1 MAINR
6 FYQRSPYDLGLY
18 TPPVDSIYAAMEGL
32 QKRYDFNKAL
42 VENLKTTYINALP
55 QDKARAAQIQQEWF
69 TQIDKIVE
77 GAKGDFG
84 AVAKDLNALTSKM
97 RKDLAPTSEAGTI
110 INNYNTYQKWL
121 AEHQERVKKGDVI
134 GQDLGEASAYY
145 MNKYKGATLDPNS
158 GVYSGIELKDMSSYV
173 PIDEMALKVIGALKP
188 IKSKKGTSYLKNGNY
203 YHDTVEVEGVS
214 SDRIAGSLNTVLPGD
229 QRVVSYLQDKLM
241 YMGQDPSKAP
251 EFLDAYSN
259 NMGQTYAYESSSSD
273 REMKRDPMSVARYRA
288 SQQQK
293 QTDQLEAMIR
303 LGYSNTV
310 PQLNQKG
317 KTTAT
322 LTPETLGTTLGIY
335 LSPQVIQDEN
345 GELGDFGAFNFP
357 GFGTPSGTGQKVPNL
372 GTALADPKYKERLIN
387 AGVDVAALDFHFENL
402 DRAGLINRSK
412 YNNDPAYQKK
422 IDADIMNTYNVSVP
436 TLSARQT
443 MDIEIGSK
451 NTQTA
456 ILEYEIPR
464 LFGAAGEY
472 YDVEQKRIM
481 KGNDM
486 DDDMRAAF
494 YDAEGN
500 LKDMSNYY
508 VSVQGPQGGIGEDG
522 YGQSGIKV
530 SLPGKPQTP
539 WQWVTRQSGTPGK
552 EIIIPIREPKLKA
565 KMDAVVNSFGPI
577 WNQSSTV
584 GNPHPDL
591 GTPRRVFGYDQG
603 RIVDKQVLDLP
614 DGRTAAYSTET
625 MQEHLGPYF
634 QSIFP
639 TGATKSDKTQHL
651 LPVMLTQFS
660 QLMGMPSQSAEDDM
674 DAFN

>member
-6 FYQRSPYDLGLY
+6 FYRRSPYDLGLY

-32 QKRYDFNKAL
+32 QKRYDFNRAL

-84 AVAKDLNALTSKM
+84 AVSKDLNALTSKM

-110 INNYNTYQKWL
+110 INNYNSYQKWL
-121 AEHQERVKKGDVI
+121 SEHQERVKKGDVI

-188 IKSKKGTSYLKNGNY
+188 IKAKKGTSYLKNGNY
-203 YHDTVEVEGVS
+203 YHDVVEVEGVS

-273 REMKRDPMSVARYRA
+273 REMKRDPMSVAQYRA
-288 SQQQK
+288 RQQQK
-293 QTDQLEAMIR
+293 QTDQIESMIR

-310 PQLNQKG
+310 PQLNQQG

-335 LSPQVIQDEN
+335 APTQVVRDEN
-345 GELGDFGAFNFP
+345 GELGDFGVLNFL
-357 GFGTPSGTGQKVPNL
+357 GFGVPQQGEVPNL
-372 GTALADPKYKERLIN
+372 GIALADPKYKERLTN
-387 AGVDVAALDFHFENL
+387 AGVDVAALDFHFENM
-402 DRAGLINRSK
+402 DRAGLIDRNK
-412 YNNDPAYQKK
+412 YANDKAYQKK
-422 IDADIMNTYNVSVP
+422 IDADIMETYNVSVP
-436 TLSARQT
+436 NLSARQT
-443 MDIEIGSK
+443 IDIEIASK
-451 NTQTA
+451 DAQTA
-456 ILEYEIPR
+456 ILRNEIPR
-464 LFGAAGEY
+464 LLGPAGEY
-472 YDVEQKRIM
+472 YDVAQKRII

-494 YDAEGN
+494 YDEKGN
-500 LKDMSNYY
+500 LKDMSDYY
-508 VSVQGPQGGIGEDG
+508 VGVQGPQGGIGEAG
-522 YGQSGIKV
+522 YGQSGFKV
-530 SLPGKPQTP
+530 TLPGKPQTT
-539 WQWVTRQSGTPGK
+539 WQWATGQRGTPGK
-552 EIIIPIREPKLKA
+552 EIIIPIREPKLKG

-614 DGRTAAYSTET
+614 DGRTAEYSTET
-625 MQEHLGPYF
+625 MQEHLAPYF
-634 QSIFP
+634 QTIFP
-639 TGATKSDKTQHL
+639 TGATKSDQTQHL
-651 LPVMLTQFS
+651 LPVMLTQFN
-660 QLMGMPSQSAEDDM
+660 QLMGIPSQAEEKDDM
-674 DAFN
+674 YAFN